1 MTHRC
6 CVSNFRALSAAALL
20 AVVAGCGG
28 GGGAPPDSGGN
39 AGSFTIS
46 GSVNGLT
53 AAGLVLHNNGGDALS
68 VPPGAANFAFPARVA
83 RGAAYAVSVSMQPG
97 SNPQDAQDCAVAH
110 GSGSADADVSNIVV
124 TCGPMAA
131 LALAAAEPADAASA
145 VPRNA
150 RPVLTFSLPIQP
162 ASVANG
168 ALSLET
174 SAGVQAVEAAVEGP
188 RITLAPA
195 TKLLPLAEYQVR
207 VGTAVSG
214 TRGQRLASPV
224 VRRFTTADGT
234 WRAPQTAGR
243 LGDLAST
250 DVPFALDRSGNALV
264 VWSVDLPSI
273 DGLPNDVIHA
283 SRYDASTG
291 LWSAAAPI
299 AAAPG
304 ERGQVFGL
312 QLALDAEGNG
322 LVAWQLRALSSQG
335 ASAFSVW
342 VSRFSRANGQWEAP
356 RRLSV
361 TPSEYWPV
369 AAVRADGSAAVLWA
383 RSESGRESLWLSR
396 SSTAA
401 GAAWSEP
408 QRVDDPDEPASWVN
422 THALA
427 LAPTGERMVAAWG
440 SRLAQSGTV
449 AVVRARVMDGLPDG
463 QPQARIVS
471 TDDGHHETS
480 VQAVIGQDGE
490 AHVAWLK
497 LASREHGA
505 PATLWRAHHDAQG
518 WGAPQRVS
526 LAADDVTLFQLA
538 TNNAGHG
545 LPATWLLWVRK
556 PNADLPREVRATKLS
571 PASDGNVSMLA
582 NGSGIEARPGITR
595 LVIDPQGN
603 ATATWMQNA
612 HRFSP
617 DPFGLYTAR
626 LCASCFD
633 TWIKRTAPL
642 GTDMTMLALNGFI
655 GGGLVGNAVG
665 DAMAAWVAAEVD
677 PQTMISHRV
686 LRTRRFD

>member
-1 MTHRC
+1 MTHMH
-6 CVSNFRALSAAALL
+6 RALTSRVLAAGLL
-20 AVVAGCGG
+20 ALVTGCGG
-28 GGGAPPDSGGN
+28 GGSPDDDGGST
-39 AGSFTIS
+39 GSFTIA

-53 AAGLVLHNNGGDALS
+53 AAGLVLHNNGGDALG
-68 VPPGAANFAFPARVA
+68 VPAGAVTFAFPARVA
-83 RGAAYAVSVSMQPG
+83 RGAAYAVSVSVQPG
-97 SNPQDAQDCAVAH
+97 SNPQDSQDCTVTQ
-110 GSGSADADVSNIVV
+110 GSGSVDGDVNHIVV

-150 RPVLTFSLPIQP
+150 RPVLTFSAPIQP
-162 ASVANG
+162 ASVADG
-168 ALSLET
+168 ALSLA
-174 SAGVQAVEAAVEGP
+174 SNAGLQTVEASVDGP
-188 RITLAPA
+188 RVTLAPA
-195 TKLLPLAEYQVR
+195 TRLLPLAEYEIR
-207 VGTAVSG
+207 AGTAVSG
-214 TRGQRLASPV
+214 TRGQRLASPIV
-224 VRRFTTADGT
+224 QRFTTADGT
-234 WRAPQTAGR
+234 WRAPQTVAR
-243 LGDLAST
+243 LDNLAST
-250 DVPFALDRSGNALV
+250 DVPFAIDRSGNALA

-322 LVAWQLRALSSQG
+322 LMAWQLRALSSQG

-361 TPSEYWPV
+361 TAFEYWPV
-369 AAVRADGSAAVLWA
+369 AAVRPDGSVAVLWA
-383 RSESGRESLWLSR
+383 RGESSRESLWLST

-401 GAAWSEP
+401 GAAWSVP
-408 QRVDDPDEPASWVN
+408 QRVDDPDQPASWVS

-440 SRLAQSGTV
+440 SRLAQSDSM

-463 QPQARIVS
+463 QPRASIVS
-471 TDDGHHETS
+471 TNDGHYESS

-505 PATLWRAHHDAQG
+505 PATLWRAHHGVQG

-545 LPATWLLWVRK
+545 VSATWLMWVRK
-556 PNADLPREVRATKLS
+556 AHAQLPREVRAIKLS
-571 PASDGNVSMLA
+571 PASDAVVGMLA
-582 NGSGIEARPGITR
+582 HGPGIEARPHIAR
-595 LVIDPQGN
+595 LVIDAQGN

-612 HRFSP
+612 HRFVP

-626 LCASCFD
+626 LCACND

-642 GTDMTMLALNGFI
+642 ATDMAMLALNGFI

-665 DAMAAWVAAEVD
+665 DAMAAWVAVEVD
-677 PQTMISHRV
+677 PQTMTSHRV